1 MDNWEEV
8 MRMIK
13 EDPSSKK
20 YPLQLGNQSV
30 TLYLPERVTIEIR
43 EKEAKCLLLKSLSGV
58 DALEPVRPLLIS
70 LQSCGYILE
79 YVRLRQGGGK
89 DERRGKDST

>member
-13 EDPSSKK
+13 EEPALKK
-20 YPLQLGNQSV
+20 YPLQFGNQSV
-30 TLYLPERVTIEIR
+30 TLYLPERVTIELSG
-43 EKEAKCLLLKSLSGV
+43 KGTKCLLLKPLSGV
-58 DALEPVRPLLIS
+58 GALESIRTLLVS

-79 YVRLRQGGGK
+79 YVKLRQGGGK
-89 DERRGKDST
+89 YE